1 MNCFWRKLA
10 AVIHEDCLLCKC
22 FHILTFVELNTR
34 LFWFSINETK
44 ETAQSAVNKWDDFP
58 LQEDVWLQ
66 WEGQH
71 ALCSWIRWIL
81 SNLFLIFFEPK
92 TTTKKAETSTPVY
105 WMKLQ
110 CKLGCC
116 FRIPKHSFIC
126 VVSHFLNWLKTRQ
139 KTTRLIYMLISASG
153 FWYQA

>member
-1 MNCFWRKLA
+1 MTFFLYKSYDTSRLSMNCFWRKLA

-22 FHILTFVELNTR
+22 FHILTFVELNAR

-44 ETAQSAVNKWDDFP
+44 ETARSAVNKWDDFL

-71 ALCSWIRWIL
+71 ALCSWIGWIL

-92 TTTKKAETSTPVY
+92 TTTKKSRNKYACIVNETP
-105 WMKLQ
+105 MQ
-110 CKLGCC
+110 
-116 FRIPKHSFIC
+116 
-126 VVSHFLNWLKTRQ
+126 
-139 KTTRLIYMLISASG
+139 TRLLFQNTQAIYLRRVS
-153 FWYQA
+153 FF